1 MSFKEVLD
9 KFEGFNFEGYFEK
22 VTDKDVKESIYKEK
36 RDKYD
41 LLNLLSPKAQ
51 SHIEEMAVVA
61 NKLTEQWFGRTI
73 MLYIPLYVSNY
84 CTNECTYCGFN
95 KKNHIGRKHLRVEE
109 IEEEAIEIAKTGIK
123 HILLLTGEAEGLVT
137 FDYLVE
143 AVKVLKKHFAS
154 ITIEVY
160 PLSEEEYSILHSLGV
175 DGLTIYQEV
184 YDQDIYKDVHL
195 SGKKSEYLWR
205 LDTPERGAKAGLRSI
220 NTGALFGLGNIKKE
234 AFFSAMHTNYL
245 TNKYLNS
252 EFSLSLPRINN
263 AEGGFKTE
271 FPLDDITFVQIML
284 AYRLF
289 LPRAG
294 INISTREKAE
304 FRESLLPLG
313 VTKFSA
319 GSKTSVGAYKEEDK
333 STAQFET
340 SDKRSTKEIVDM
352 LKSKKYQ
359 VIYKDWELIV

>member
-9 KFEGFNFEGYFEK
+9 KFEGFNFEGYFEN
-22 VTDKDVKESIYKEK
+22 VTDKDVKDSIYKEK

-220 NTGALFGLGNIKKE
+220 NTGALFGLGDIKKE

-245 TNKYLNS
+245 TNKFLNS

>member
-1 MSFKEVLD
+1 MYVVIKNRLKLKVLISNNYKEIMSFKEIID
-9 KFEGFNFEGYFEK
+9 KFKEFDFDRYFEN
-22 VTDKDVKESIYKEK
+22 VTDTDVKNSIYKEK
-36 RDKYD
+36 KDKYD
-41 LLNLLSPKAQ
+41 LLNLLSPKGQ
-51 SHIEEMAVVA
+51 GHIEEMAVMA

-95 KKNHIGRKHLRVEE
+95 KTNHIGRKHLKAKE
-109 IEEEAIEIAKTGIK
+109 IEEEAKEIAKTGIK

-143 AVKVLKKHFAS
+143 AVKILKKYFSS

-160 PLSEEEYSILHSLGV
+160 PLSEEEYSILNNLGV

-184 YDQDIYKDVHL
+184 YDKDIYKNVHL
-195 SGKKSEYLWR
+195 SGKKSDYLWR

-220 NTGALFGLGNIKKE
+220 NTGALFGLGHIRKE
-234 AFFSAMHTNYL
+234 AFFSAMHTSYL

-263 AEGGFKTE
+263 AQGEFKSE

-294 INISTREKAE
+294 INISTREKAK
-304 FRESLLPLG
+304 FRESLLPL
-313 VTKFSA
+313 VVARVSNKISEKLSQTVK
-319 GSKTSVGAYKEEDK
+319 
-333 STAQFET
+333 
-340 SDKRSTKEIVDM
+340 
-352 LKSKKYQ
+352 
-359 VIYKDWELIV
+359 